1 MLFLRSI
8 LYFLGSVV
16 SVIIVV
22 ILGFLFFY
30 LPVKYRYA
38 LISNWAKF
46 CIWWLEITCN
56 ISLEVIG
63 RNNIPDEPCVII
75 SNHQSTWETLAFQT
89 IFNHQTWV
97 LKKELLWIP
106 IFGWGLAL
114 LEPIVIDRGEKLKA
128 LKKVIKQGVDRL
140 QRGIFV
146 IIFPEGTRK
155 DFPEIG
161 EYQVGGAAIAKKA
174 NVPVLPVYHNAGKYW
189 PKGSFL
195 KYPGK
200 ITMIVGKPLNSSNS
214 SAIELTSAIRN
225 WAIQINKDLKI

>member
-1 MLFLRSI
+1 MLFLRSL
-8 LYFLGSVV
+8 LYFLGSFV

-22 ILGFLFFY
+22 ILGFSFFY

-46 CIWWLEITCN
+46 CIWWLKITCRL
-56 ISLEVIG
+56 SFEVLG
-63 RNNIPDEPCVII
+63 KNNIPNEPCVII

-128 LKKVIKQGVDRL
+128 LKKVIKQGVNRL
-140 QRGIFV
+140 RRKINV
-146 IIFPEGTRK
+146 IIFPEGTRRK
-155 DFPEIG
+155 YGHIG
-161 EYQVGGAAIAKKA
+161 KYQSGGIAIAKKA
-174 NVPVLPVYHNAGKYW
+174 QKAVLPVCHNAGKFW
-189 PKGSFL
+189 PKGSFI
-195 KYPGK
+195 KYPGVIK
-200 ITMIVGKPLNSSNS
+200 VIIGKPQN
-214 SAIELTSAIRN
+214 
-225 WAIQINKDLKI
+225 IQKKSVVESIDEIQKWTVEQSKLCK

>member
-1 MLFLRSI
+1 MLFLRSL
-8 LYFLGSVV
+8 LYFLGSFV

-30 LPVKYRYA
+30 LPFKYRYA

-46 CIWWLEITCN
+46 CIWWLKITCRL
-56 ISLEVIG
+56 SFEVLG
-63 RNNIPDEPCVII
+63 KNNIPNEPCVII

-128 LKKVIKQGVDRL
+128 LKKVIEHGVDRL
-140 QRGIFV
+140 NREINI

-155 DFPEIG
+155 KYGHIG
-161 EYQVGGAAIAKKA
+161 KYQSGGIAIAKKA
-174 NVPVLPVYHNAGKYW
+174 QKMVLPVCHNAGKFW
-189 PKGSFL
+189 PKGSFI
-195 KYPGK
+195 KYPGVIK
-200 ITMIVGKPLNSSNS
+200 VIIGKPQNIQKKSVAESIDQIHQWT
-214 SAIELTSAIRN
+214 IEQSKL
-225 WAIQINKDLKI
+225 

>member
-1 MLFLRSI
+1 MLFLRSL
-8 LYFLGSVV
+8 LYFLGSFV

-30 LPVKYRYA
+30 LPFKYRYA

-46 CIWWLEITCN
+46 CIWWLKITCRL
-56 ISLEVIG
+56 SFEVLG
-63 RNNIPDEPCVII
+63 KNNIPNEPCVII

-128 LKKVIKQGVDRL
+128 LKKVIEQGADRL
-140 QRGIFV
+140 NREINV
-146 IIFPEGTRK
+146 IIFPEGTRRK
-155 DFPEIG
+155 YGHIG
-161 EYQVGGAAIAKKA
+161 KYQSGGIAIAKKA
-174 NVPVLPVYHNAGKYW
+174 QKTVLPVCHNAGKFW
-189 PKGSFL
+189 PKGSFI
-195 KYPGK
+195 KYPGVIK
-200 ITMIVGKPLNSSNS
+200 VTIGKPQNIQKKSVAESIDEIHQWT
-214 SAIELTSAIRN
+214 IEQS
-225 WAIQINKDLKI
+225 KF

>member
-1 MLFLRSI
+1 MLFLRSL
-8 LYFLGSVV
+8 LYFLGSFV

-22 ILGFLFFY
+22 ILGFSFFY

-46 CIWWLEITCN
+46 CIWWLKVTCN

-63 RNNIPDEPCVII
+63 INNIPDEPCVII

-128 LKKVIKQGVDRL
+128 LKKVIEHGVDRL
-140 QRGIFV
+140 NREVNV

-155 DFPEIG
+155 KYGHIG
-161 EYQVGGAAIAKKA
+161 KYQSGGIAIAKKA
-174 NVPVLPVYHNAGKYW
+174 QKMVLPVCHNAGKFW
-189 PKGSFL
+189 PKGSFI
-195 KYPGK
+195 KYPGVIK
-200 ITMIVGKPLNSSNS
+200 VIIGKPQNIQKKSVAESIDEIHQWT
-214 SAIELTSAIRN
+214 IEQSKL
-225 WAIQINKDLKI
+225 